1 MPLSIVDKN
10 INKIKCDAK
19 VVLSDTA
26 GVTPSDG
33 KYCKF
38 IINAVSSDDFKLK
51 YTERMAHYYYYCL
64 VTAMESGYE
73 SVAIPILKIDDF
85 YYPMYKQLKYAVKL
99 ICRFLADNEID
110 VYLVV
115 KNKSDYKSKST
126 LITKISRYIE
136 ENTPDYN
143 VMSIK
148 APDEF
153 PFEEK
158 KMCKLRCDSLSDI
171 EEILSGIDD
180 SFSLTLMKLIDA
192 KNMTDVECYKRAN
205 VSKQTWYKILND
217 KNYRPSKNTVI
228 AFAIALN
235 LSYDETQHLLSTVGF
250 TLSKS
255 SEFDLI
261 IEYLINQGCYDIM
274 KINEILFEFDQPCL
288 GV

>member
-1 MPLSIVDKN
+1 MSLLILDKK
-10 INKIKCDAK
+10 IDKIKCDAK
-19 VVLSDTA
+19 VVLADTA

-38 IINAVSSDDFKLK
+38 IINAVSSADFKLK
-51 YTERMAHYYYYCL
+51 YTERMAYYYYYCL

-126 LITKISRYIE
+126 LITKISRYIDR
-136 ENTPDYN
+136 NSPDYN

-148 APDEF
+148 APEEF
-153 PFEEK
+153 AFGEEK
-158 KMCKLRCDSLSDI
+158 RCKLRYDSLSDI
-171 EEILSGIDD
+171 EKILSGIDD

-192 KNMTDVECYKRAN
+192 KKMTDVECYKRAN

-261 IEYLINQGCYDIM
+261 IEYLIKQGCYDIM

>member
-1 MPLSIVDKN
+1 MSLLILDKK
-10 INKIKCDAK
+10 IDKIKCDAK
-19 VVLSDTA
+19 VVLADTA
-26 GVTPSDG
+26 GITPSDG

-38 IINAVSSDDFKLK
+38 IINAVYRDNLPLN
-51 YTERMAHYYYYCL
+51 YTERMKYYYYYCL

-85 YYPMYKQLKYAVKL
+85 YYPMYKQLEYAVKL
-99 ICRFLADNEID
+99 ISRFLADNEID

-126 LITKISRYIE
+126 LIAKISRYIDR
-136 ENTPDYN
+136 NSPDYN

-153 PFEEK
+153 AFGQEK
-158 KMCKLRCDSLSDI
+158 RCKLRYDSLSDI
-171 EEILSGIDD
+171 EKILSGIDD

-192 KNMTDVECYKRAN
+192 KKMTDVECYKRAN

>member
-10 INKIKCDAK
+10 IDKIKCDAK
-19 VVLSDTA
+19 VVLSDTT

-38 IINAVSSDDFKLK
+38 IINAVSSADFKLK

-126 LITKISRYIE
+126 LITKISRYIGR
-136 ENTPDYN
+136 NSPDYN

-153 PFEEK
+153 AFEGVVR
-158 KMCKLRCDSLSDI
+158 CKPLYDSLSDI
-171 EEILSGIDD
+171 EIILSGIDD
-180 SFSLTLMKLIDA
+180 SFSLMLMKLIDA
-192 KNMTDVECYKRAN
+192 KKMTDVECYKRAN